1 MLNELERVCIEAFRS
16 GAASEPQRSNKES
29 EAWIEF
35 GLTLLLDAS
44 RIARERSSAFGLER
58 VELKGDGSP
67 VTPLELEVESLLRA
81 RLQAF
86 DPGVMVMGEETG
98 GTLNHSGL
106 TVAIDPVDGTW
117 AFLTGTETYAMV
129 LALFRDGTP
138 VLGMVSNP
146 STGQLGYATQGGEA
160 RLVQLSMFGEPDS
173 ASSLP
178 DHRPGSAAVLV
189 NVHPTR
195 RGQPLVKA
203 LYEAWQQERIGM
215 VRSPGGSP
223 SWALLE
229 AARGAFVYL
238 NLWSTVPAQPYD
250 LAAGVLLVE
259 SAGGSVV
266 DLRGEPIDPVSHLGP
281 FIAGVDESARE
292 KVADIARQV
301 VEE

>member
-1 MLNELERVCIEAFRS
+1 MLNELERACIEAFRS
-16 GAASEPQRSNKES
+16 GAVSEPQRSKKES

-86 DPGVMVMGEETG
+86 DPSATVMGEETG
-98 GTLNHSGL
+98 GALNNSGL
-106 TVAIDPVDGTW
+106 TVAIDPMDGTW
-117 AFLTGTETYAMV
+117 SFLTGTATYTMV

-146 STGQLGYATQGGEA
+146 STGQLGYATRGGES
-160 RLVQLSMFGEPDS
+160 RLVQLSVFGEPDS

-178 DHRPGSAAVLV
+178 DYQSRCATVLV
-189 NVHPTR
+189 NVHPSR
-195 RGQPLVKA
+195 RGRPLVKA
-203 LYEAWQQERIGM
+203 LYEAWQQESIGM

-223 SWALLE
+223 SWAFLE
-229 AARGAFVYL
+229 AARGSFVYL
-238 NLWSTVPAQPYD
+238 NLWSTVPSQPYD

-281 FIAGVDESARE
+281 VIAGVDRTARE
-292 KVADIARQV
+292 KVAEIARRV

>member
-1 MLNELERVCIEAFRS
+1 MLNELERACIEAFRS
-16 GAASEPQRSNKES
+16 GAVSEPQRSKKES

-35 GLTLLLDAS
+35 ELTLLLDAS
-44 RIARERSSAFGLER
+44 RIARKRSSAFGLER

-86 DPGVMVMGEETG
+86 DPSATVMGEETG
-98 GTLNHSGL
+98 GALNNSGL
-106 TVAIDPVDGTW
+106 TVAIDPMDGTW
-117 AFLTGTETYAMV
+117 SFLTGTATYTMV

-146 STGQLGYATQGGEA
+146 STGQLGYATRGGES
-160 RLVQLSMFGEPDS
+160 RLVQLSVFGEPDS

-178 DHRPGSAAVLV
+178 DYQSPSATVLV
-189 NVHPTR
+189 NVHPSR
-195 RGQPLVKA
+195 RGRPLVKA
-203 LYEAWQQERIGM
+203 LYEAWQQESIGM

-238 NLWSTVPAQPYD
+238 NLWSTVPSQPYD

-281 FIAGVDESARE
+281 VIAGVDRTARE
-292 KVADIARQV
+292 KVAEIARRV